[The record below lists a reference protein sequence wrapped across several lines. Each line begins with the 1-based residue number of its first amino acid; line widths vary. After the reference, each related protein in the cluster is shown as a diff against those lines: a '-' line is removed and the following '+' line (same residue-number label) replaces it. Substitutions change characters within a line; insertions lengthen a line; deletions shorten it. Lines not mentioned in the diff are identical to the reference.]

1 MKNLII
7 TLVLFLTSMFFWLKA
22 VILQEKDLLIPII
35 STSIQIIWFFY
46 ILYRN
51 NTKSSE

>member
-22 VILQEKDLLIPII
+22 VILQEKDLTIPII
-35 STSIQIIWFFY
+35 ATSMQIIWFFY
-46 ILYRN
+46 MLYVN
-51 NTKSSE
+51 YTQSSE